1 MRTLRARALGRAV
14 LAALLG
20 ASAGIASATDIDAL
34 WEYADPAASET
45 RFRAALERAQG
56 DDRLELLT
64 QIARTFSLR
73 RDFARAH
80 ALLDEVE
87 PQLAAAGARPRVRYL
102 LERGRSFN
110 SAGERERARALFL
123 QAWERGRAEALEG
136 LAVDAAHMVAI
147 TYGGSLDAVEWN
159 RRGLAVAR
167 ASQDAKA
174 RALIPAMLNNA
185 AWDLHD
191 LGRYAEALPLFEEAL
206 AEWTVRKRPEQT
218 RYARYAVGRC
228 LRLLDR
234 RDEALALQRTL
245 EAEYAAA
252 GKPSGYVFEEIAEL
266 LDASG
271 KRDEARPYFRRAA
284 ELLGRDEWLV
294 KSEAARLARLRAKGA
309 D

>member
-1 MRTLRARALGRAV
+1 MPGGRTFGGVVLAAV
-14 LAALLG
+14 LAA
-20 ASAGIASATDIDAL
+20 AAGPVAAMEIDAL
-34 WEYADPAASET
+34 WEYADPAASEA
-45 RFRAALERAQG
+45 RFRAALERARG

-64 QIARTFSLR
+64 QIARTHSLR

-87 PQLAAAGARPRVRYL
+87 QQLATASARPRVRYL

-110 SAGERERARALFL
+110 SAGERDKARALFL
-123 QAWERGRAEALEG
+123 DAWERGQAAGLDG

-147 TYGGSLDAVEWN
+147 TYGGSFEAVEWN
-159 RRGLAVAR
+159 RRGLAVAH

-206 AEWTVRKRPEQT
+206 AEWTMRKRPEQIGF
-218 RYARYAVGRC
+218 AKYAVGRC
-228 LRLLDR
+228 LRLLNR
-234 RDEALALQRTL
+234 GEEALAIQRAL
-245 EAEYAAA
+245 ELEYAAA
-252 GKPSGYVFEEIAEL
+252 AKPSGYVFEEIAEL
-266 LDASG
+266 LDARG
-271 KRDEARPYFRRAA
+271 KTDEARSYFRRAA
-284 ELLGRDEWLV
+284 ELLGRDDWLV
-294 KSEAARLARLRAKGA
+294 KNEAARLARLRAKGA

>member
-1 MRTLRARALGRAV
+1 M

-20 ASAGIASATDIDAL
+20 ATASIASAMDIDAL

-87 PQLAAAGARPRVRYL
+87 PQLAAAGARPQVRYL

-123 QAWERGRAEALEG
+123 RAWERGRAEKLEG

-147 TYGGSLDAVEWN
+147 TYGGSFDAVEWN

-206 AEWTVRKRPEQT
+206 AEWTVRKRPEQI
-218 RYARYAVGRC
+218 RFAKYAVGRC
-228 LRLLDR
+228 LRLLNR
-234 RDEALALQRTL
+234 GDEALSIQRALEL
-245 EAEYAAA
+245 EYAAA
-252 GKPSGYVFEEIAEL
+252 AKPSGYVFEEVAEL
-266 LDASG
+266 LDAGG
-271 KRDEARPYFRRAA
+271 KTDEARPYFRRAA

-294 KSEAARLARLRAKGA
+294 KNEAARLARLRAKGA